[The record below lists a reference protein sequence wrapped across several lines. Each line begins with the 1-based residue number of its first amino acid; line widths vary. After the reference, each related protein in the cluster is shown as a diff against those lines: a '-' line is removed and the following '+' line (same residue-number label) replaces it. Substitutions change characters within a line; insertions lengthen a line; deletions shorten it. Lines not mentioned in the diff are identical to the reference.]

1 MHSFHHSR
9 GRILFEVACALTI
22 SASCAAAWL
31 DLGTLAFLPAA
42 AVSTL
47 YALVRL
53 FDMRG
58 RKPAVAVA
66 APAVWMEAEIQG
78 DLLAYAD
85 ESPPVPVAD
94 PAPSFVELVEEA
106 PVAKPEPV
114 VDPEPAAKAPPKK
127 RSRSRKAKP
136 VEQVPQV
143 AEAEPVEEE
152 VPVVKIEAV
161 EEETPAAG
169 TEPTWP
175 QADEEPDEHPP
186 VTPLFEPEPFV
197 RQQRAVFGRKAG

>member
-22 SASCAAAWL
+22 SASCVSAWM

-42 AVSTL
+42 AVTAL

-58 RKPAVAVA
+58 RKPAVAGA
-66 APAVWMEAEIQG
+66 APALWMEAEVQG
-78 DLLAYAD
+78 DLLAYVN
-85 ESPPVPVAD
+85 ESPA
-94 PAPSFVELVEEA
+94 A
-106 PVAKPEPV
+106 PVAGAEDAPVAEPEPV
-114 VDPEPAAKAPPKK
+114 VEPEPVAKAPPKK
-127 RSRSRKAKP
+127 RSRPRKAKP
-136 VEQVPQV
+136 VEPIAQV

-152 VPVVKIEAV
+152 VPVVQIETV
-161 EEETPAAG
+161 DEETPAVES
-169 TEPTWP
+169 EPTWP
-175 QADEEPDEHPP
+175 EAHEEPEDHPP